1 MRRTR
6 IFMAAILLAAPAPLL
21 AQDPGAGDA
30 TEQRD
35 GDDGNSRTG
44 LLGLIGLIGL
54 FGLMRREPAIHVD
67 ARQRGTGP
75 GGVDRREGGDRR
87 DGGTTA

>member
-1 MRRTR
+1 MRRTQ

-21 AQDPGAGDA
+21 AQDSGTADT

-44 LLGLIGLIGL
+44 LLGLLGLIGL
-54 FGLMRREPAIHVD
+54 FGLMRREPSIHVD
-67 ARQRGTGP
+67 ARQRSGGPNAGGGSGT
-75 GGVDRREGGDRR
+75 
-87 DGGTTA
+87 AA

>member
-1 MRRTR
+1 MRRTQML
-6 IFMAAILLAAPAPLL
+6 MAAILLAVPAPLL
-21 AQDPGAGDA
+21 AQDAGPDT

-35 GDDGNSRTG
+35 DDDGNSRTG

-67 ARQRGTGP
+67 ARRPGGTG
-75 GGVDRREGGDRR
+75 ERR
-87 DGGTTA
+87 DGPGA

>member
-1 MRRTR
+1 MRRTQ

-21 AQDPGAGDA
+21 AQDSGTGDT

-35 GDDGNSRTG
+35 EDDGNSRTG

-67 ARQRGTGP
+67 ARQRGT
-75 GGVDRREGGDRR
+75 VSSATDRR
-87 DGGTTA
+87 DGGPTT

>member
-1 MRRTR
+1 MRRTQ
-6 IFMAAILLAAPAPLL
+6 IFMAAMLLAAPAPLI
-21 AQDPGAGDA
+21 AQDSGTDT

-67 ARQRGTGP
+67 ARRPGGTGAAF
-75 GGVDRREGGDRR
+75 DRS
-87 DGGTTA
+87 DGPAA